1 MSRGRLLPILPLQ
14 PTKETYFIQ
23 ILTISITF
31 SVFGLTLQSLHY
43 LGSNFDQ
50 ISVSHIKK
58 PSGR

>member
-1 MSRGRLLPILPLQ
+1 MPLQ
-14 PTKETYFIQ
+14 PTKETYLIQ

-50 ISVSHIKK
+50 ISVSHLKN
-58 PSGR
+58 PAEGN